1 VLKLFCDEGYEL
13 VSVIRQEGF
22 KDGLSEYFGSFKNI
36 IDWASIIYSTGIFVL
51 FVIWAHILKD
61 FRDLLMTA
69 NSNVEGSWPSSGDI
83 FTASNPD
90 YWQDVDNMVEYYHSL
105 LNVCAFYPLV
115 IGARFFSSF
124 SSQPRLGLVTATL
137 GSAAKDIL
145 HFLVVLSV
153 TLVIFCQSGQF
164 LFGVEVDEFESF
176 GRTFMSVFRAMLGD
190 FDYLALAQVGRLPAN
205 LWWLLFVVLVNMIM
219 LNMLLVIIMDVY
231 GNIKSSLAS
240 DDEENFPT
248 IWSQTYEILGRWRLQ
263 LSGQALSISRVLREL
278 EDKEDNFYKAVD
290 NREQKHEKLVTI
302 STFMENVRGLK
313 KRQAQQIMEQ
323 AYDWYEL
330 QNKKNE
336 SVEDVLDHLRS
347 VDLRVQRVQQVTDS
361 MGGSQAAREFVD
373 IAQARRV
380 QLLLKAR
387 DYAQETLPSVYLVQ
401 EEKPEVEPEDKKQDQ
416 PAEGACAPA
425 CCAPT
430 AI

>member
-1 VLKLFCDEGYEL
+1 
-13 VSVIRQEGF
+13 
-22 KDGLSEYFGSFKNI
+22 
-36 IDWASIIYSTGIFVL
+36 
-51 FVIWAHILKD
+51 
-61 FRDLLMTA
+61 
-69 NSNVEGSWPSSGDI
+69 
-83 FTASNPD
+83 
-90 YWQDVDNMVEYYHSL
+90 
-105 LNVCAFYPLV
+105 
-115 IGARFFSSF
+115 
-124 SSQPRLGLVTATL
+124 
-137 GSAAKDIL
+137 
-145 HFLVVLSV
+145 
-153 TLVIFCQSGQF
+153 
-164 LFGVEVDEFESF
+164 
-176 GRTFMSVFRAMLGD
+176 
-190 FDYLALAQVGRLPAN
+190 
-205 LWWLLFVVLVNMIM
+205 
-219 LNMLLVIIMDVY
+219 MLLVIIMDVY